1 MRKHTTLTAI
11 AVLMASS
18 AGAMAADL
26 SLKDTPYVA
35 AGGKLEWTANFG
47 ATSDYIFRGFSQN
60 GREPAVQGGLDVSY
74 GMFYAGTWV
83 SMVNFDPPGVTAI
96 EAGTEVDVY
105 AGFKPKWGDIT
116 FDFGVIGYLYPGVNV
131 DHAQN
136 LFEQNYVEFKAGASK
151 TVFNDIT
158 WSSTIFVSPDYIG
171 ETGTTITF
179 EDTVSKPLY
188 KYHAIEFTGSA
199 SLGYTDFL
207 DKDKIP
213 GIPSP
218 GSLDSY
224 YYYNVGVTAA
234 FSKFSLDFRW
244 WDTSLNDTR
253 VQCGENKI
261 NQCGSAFAVT
271 GKITY

>member
-1 MRKHTTLTAI
+1 MRKQMTLTAI

-26 SLKDTPYVA
+26 SLKDTPIVAA

-60 GREPAVQGGLDVSY
+60 GREPAVQGGLDVTY
-74 GMFYAGTWV
+74 GMFYVGTWV
-83 SMVNFDPPGVTAI
+83 SMVNFDTPWAETKIDAS
-96 EAGTEVDVY
+96 TEVDVY
-105 AGFKPKWGDIT
+105 GGIKPKWGDIT
-116 FDFGVIGYLYPGVNV
+116 FDFGAIGYLYPDTHVE
-131 DHAQN
+131 HPKT
-136 LFEQNYVEFKAGASK
+136 FEQNYVEFKAGASK

-158 WSSTIFVSPDYIG
+158 WSSTIFFSPDYIG

-199 SLGYTDFL
+199 SLGYVDFL

-213 GIPSP
+213 GTTDK
-218 GSLDSY
+218 LDSY

-234 FSKFSLDFRW
+234 FNKFSLDFRW
-244 WDTSLNDTR
+244 WDTSLNDTTA
-253 VQCGENKI
+253 QCGGNAI
-261 NQCGSAFAVT
+261 NHCGSAFAVT

>member
-1 MRKHTTLTAI
+1 MRKYTTLTAI

-26 SLKDTPYVA
+26 SLKDTPVVA

-47 ATSDYIFRGFSQN
+47 ATNDYIFRGISQN

-74 GMFYAGTWV
+74 GLFYAGTWV
-83 SMVNFDPPGVTAI
+83 SMVKFDPPGANPAI
-96 EAGTEVDVY
+96 DATTEVDVY
-105 AGFKPKWGDIT
+105 GGIKPKWGDIT
-116 FDFGVIGYLYPGVNV
+116 FDLGVIGYLYPGTHVE
-131 DHAQN
+131 HP
-136 LFEQNYVEFKAGASK
+136 LTFEQNYVEFKASASK
-151 TVFNDIT
+151 TVFSDIT

-188 KYHAIEFTGSA
+188 KYHAVEFTGSA
-199 SLGYTDFL
+199 TVGYTDFL

-213 GIPSP
+213 GPAP
-218 GSLDSY
+218 QAPLDSY

-244 WDTSLNDTR
+244 WDTSLKDTS
-253 VQCGENKI
+253 VQCGGNAI